1 MHTVGWWFIYST
13 NLCLLIGVLRP
24 IRLNIIIAA
33 WRLLSLYTLV
43 SVCFLI
49 PLLIFASSF
58 LLLECSLAFHLNLFT
73 LLLQVPPV
81 GCSLATPGSALRG
94 WLTTVHRHQP
104 FYHLEGN
111 VEAPL
116 PFPPLCLP
124 CFKYDCLDYRRS
136 YNLLWSSN
144 IIYRIQEK
152 QCEYPYFNSF
162 YCSFFHSVAR
172 RFFITFSFVEN
183 FALASL

>member
-1 MHTVGWWFIYST
+1 MHIVGWWFIYST

-33 WRLLSLYTLV
+33 WRRLSLYTLV
-43 SVCFLI
+43 SLCFLI

-58 LLLECSLAFHLNLFT
+58 LLLEDSLAFHLNLFA
-73 LLLQVPPV
+73 LLLQILPV
-81 GCSLATPGSALRG
+81 ECSLALRVLNQ
-94 WLTTVHRHQP
+94 LTTVHRHQC
-104 FYHLEGN
+104 FYHLDGN
-111 VEAPL
+111 TEAPL

-124 CFKYDCLDYRRS
+124 RSKYDCLDYRWS

-152 QCEYPYFNSF
+152 QCEYSYFYSF
-162 YCSFFHSVAR
+162 YCSFFHSVAL
-172 RFFITFSFVEN
+172 RFFITFFLVEN